1 MGSESGS
8 TPLDAAGG
16 AEEVVATVVV
26 EAGLREE
33 ANEAALIIDVDLP
46 TVEVD
51 FAVRRRAGRLV
62 PVWRVAIVRQGVF
75 RVTASTDVV
84 GQLVHRV
91 GASDGITAIPE
102 RLAMVSV

>member
-33 ANEAALIIDVDLP
+33 ANEAALIIDLDLP

-51 FAVRRRAGRLV
+51 FAVDVELVGWCLCGGLQLYGRGSFGL
-62 PVWRVAIVRQGVF
+62 PPRQ
-75 RVTASTDVV
+75 T
-84 GQLVHRV
+84 L
-91 GASDGITAIPE
+91 
-102 RLAMVSV
+102 